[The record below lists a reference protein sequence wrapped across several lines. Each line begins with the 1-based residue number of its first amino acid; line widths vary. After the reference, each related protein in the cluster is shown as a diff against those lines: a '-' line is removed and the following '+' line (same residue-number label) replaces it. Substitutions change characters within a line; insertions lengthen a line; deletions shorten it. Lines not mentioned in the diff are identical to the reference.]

1 METIAVSDLRA
12 NLMKI
17 LKEIE
22 HGAIV
27 NITSR
32 GKIVAKLIPP
42 ESSQETAKKKLKA
55 ISKTAVLNDIISPI
69 AIEWKAME

>member
-1 METIAVSDLRA
+1 METIAVSYLRA

-22 HGAIV
+22 HGEII

-32 GKIVAKLIPP
+32 GKVVAKLIPP
-42 ESSQETAKKKLKA
+42 EYSRENAKNKLKE
-55 ISKTAVLNDIISPI
+55 ISKTAVINDVISPI
-69 AIEWKAME
+69 DVQWKVME

>member
-1 METIAVSDLRA
+1 METIAVSDLRD

-22 HGAIV
+22 NGAIV

-32 GKIVAKLIPP
+32 GKVVAKLIPP
-42 ESSQETAKKKLKA
+42 EYSKEIAKNKLKA
-55 ISKTAVLNDIISPI
+55 ISKTAVIKDIISPVDVQ
-69 AIEWKAME
+69 WRAME